1 MTEFDAT
8 AIVAL
13 FTGGIIGVFLI
24 VFAVAFYLI
33 TALGYA
39 QMFKKAG
46 EAGWKGF
53 IPVYNLYML
62 YKLCWKPNMFFI
74 WLALDFVGVALPQ
87 IFADGL
93 IVSLICIV
101 VGIASIVIDAKRCGR
116 IAKAYGR
123 GIGTAV
129 GFFFF
134 PIIFSWILG
143 LGSAEYTA
151 PQAE

>member
-1 MTEFDAT
+1 MTQLDAN

-13 FTGGIIGVFLI
+13 FTGGIIGVILLALT
-24 VFAVAFYLI
+24 VGFYLI

-39 QMFKKAG
+39 KMFKKAG
-46 EAGWKGF
+46 VAAWKGF
-53 IPVYNLYML
+53 IPVYNLYIL
-62 YKLCWKPNMFFI
+62 YKLSWKPNMFFI
-74 WLALDFVGVALPQ
+74 WLALDFVGVALPK
-87 IFADGL
+87 IFGNGL
-93 IVSLICIV
+93 IISLICIV

-116 IAKAYGR
+116 IARAYGR